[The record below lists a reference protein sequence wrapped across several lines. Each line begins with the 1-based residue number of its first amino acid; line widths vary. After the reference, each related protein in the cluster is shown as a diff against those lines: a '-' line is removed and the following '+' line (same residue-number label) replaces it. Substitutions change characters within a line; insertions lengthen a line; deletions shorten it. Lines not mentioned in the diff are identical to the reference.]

1 LVYVVPAP
9 ETQQTSYR
17 DRRGLDTMGS
27 LFQPHLGGFSMLP
40 IRPGRS
46 AAENRYRALRHLAFQ
61 KAEATLGSAGIKA
74 DLSAVDATAL
84 DAFAEWRNRR
94 VGWPWADMVP
104 DWRRGYPERFEM
116 AVWSD
121 DTLCGLAL
129 GRPSPGPSHLALYY
143 MEGAPPRHRLKGRV
157 MTVVL
162 TALRAYAITLGK
174 KELRLVEP
182 FPELI
187 PTYCSPAVG
196 FQLVTPLREA
206 PYCRRSI

>member
-1 LVYVVPAP
+1 MD
-9 ETQQTSYR
+9 QGS
-17 DRRGLDTMGS
+17 DRRGRDTMGS
-27 LFQPHLGGFSMLP
+27 LFQTHLGGFPMLP
-40 IRPGRS
+40 IRHERS
-46 AAENRYRALRHLAFQ
+46 AAENRYRALRRLAFQ
-61 KAEATLGSAGIKA
+61 EAEATLGSAGIKA
-74 DLSAVDATAL
+74 DLRTIDATAL
-84 DAFAEWRNRR
+84 EAFAEWRNRL

-104 DWRRGYPERFEM
+104 DWRRGYPDRFDL

-143 MEGAPPRHRLKGRV
+143 MEGAPPRHHPLKGRV

-162 TALRAYAITLGK
+162 TALRAYAIVLSK

-187 PTYCSPAVG
+187 PTYCSPDVG
-196 FQLVTPLREA
+196 FQLVTPRREA